1 MSKKLFL
8 MFAAI
13 LMVFAFASSNA
24 VAGEATTVY
33 LELTKQTTAPYDP
46 SPIRGRVSLI
56 DAAGTLATTFNG
68 QSIADATLVISSLT
82 FGNDVG
88 VSIDSYT
95 TPVSALTF
103 AAAPLTIDL
112 DSAWHEF
119 ALSYNDIAEVGNDV
133 LRATLKSGTTT
144 ISADMAITVKGPMAN
159 CYVVRSGGI
168 AASALPAVL
177 DPIPNP
183 QNDKG
188 LSRRAGDFVPID
200 VFAAY
205 GADTDGDGDV
215 DEFIFTDQLPAG
227 AENVSISGGA
237 SASVVLVAGH
247 VATTIQVTSLGLAS
261 TLASNNTMALQLA
274 AAQNVLDNGKTI
286 TWTASSSIVG
296 EIGTKCG
303 DVNTDEQVD
312 LCGQNTFGNIANL
325 TLDAGVSATFSSDTS
340 LFFPDLIQTVN
351 LVGLPITSVANT
363 GATEG
368 FLASGSVSPLDAIYY
383 LPDWTTKQSTFK
395 VNGDGSGDVVYGA
408 LIGFD
413 AYKNP
418 APFVEGGTATFTL
431 LTTAGAPAITA
442 ISPWA
447 TGSGSTLIAAASS
460 FFVPF
465 QATVNVTGLYVDPT
479 SSPVAASVIST
490 INSAAK
496 GVTFA
501 IAQNVTAMPTTPP
514 FPVVAAQAGGK
525 GIVVGVTG
533 TSQENSFELRVIKQ
547 TGSVVKVN
555 KEGEATGATSVAIPL
570 KKAADNTAEQK
581 VAFYTTVADLNLH
594 YIFTGDSTKTI
605 FAFKDPVTARVEP
618 ADPGDFPPSAVSAGV
633 TKAGAIIDN
642 DIEEVSTCTFGV
654 SDAFGNSY
662 KFAPGGTTVTTIEDS
677 DATATVFLED
687 GTTPFPG
694 AKASIDNNDVSVQF
708 SFDEVPAGAT
718 TAILKVTAGSASA
731 QTIINVRSLQQT
743 VLANPFIAIN
753 GINDTPVVLNFGD
766 QNGALIAPVIGK
778 SPGCLD
784 PGYDVDIETVD
795 GSLTGIGE
803 TKTLTTAAPKAT
815 FTAKPNTGKTIMTIA
830 ADGGD
835 AKATNTT
842 LTLDFNADFEPPVI
856 GAVTAGSCSINIA
869 CTDNKALN
877 LTGSVVTV
885 KKSSGEDITATLE
898 RTDTGNGTPTGSI
911 QFTKLPGVDTYI
923 LDIVLKDKANNTTTG
938 QRSATVTTCEQPACA
953 GVNPTFG
960 RIGNT
965 LDVVITGTNTNF
977 GATSVVTF
985 SSADVTVNSQN
996 ATSATSITANITIA
1010 ASATNATKCDVTV
1023 TSGSEVVTC
1032 AQAFELTTI
1041 TDITCASVEPASVTA
1056 GETKDVVITLTNVD
1070 LTGLTGTV
1078 AFGCTGVTVNSS
1090 TVTSATT
1097 ITANITVAKTAQTC
1111 TGDVTITGVSDVG
1124 VVCKNAFSVEALPAC
1139 TITVDPSTV
1148 VTGFFLPRTYTITV
1162 TAGDS
1167 CVFDDTT
1174 TVTFTGNVTIVGTPV
1189 ISGNTATVKIRTR
1202 PVILGGKGANTLT
1215 VTTGAQTATA
1225 TLTVKGLFF

>member
-1 MSKKLFL
+1 MSKKIFL

-13 LMVFAFASSNA
+13 LMVFAFAGSNA

-33 LELTKQTTAPYDP
+33 LELTKQVTSPYDP

-68 QSIADATLVISSLT
+68 QPIADATLVLSSLT

-88 VSIDSYT
+88 VSTESYT
-95 TPVSALTF
+95 QVLTTF
-103 AAAPLTIDL
+103 GASPLNIDL
-112 DSAWHEF
+112 DSAWQEF
-119 ALSYNDIAEVGNDV
+119 ALNYNGITEPGDDV
-133 LRATLKSGTTT
+133 LKATLKSGTTS
-144 ISADMAITVKGPMAN
+144 ISAEMPITVKGPMAN

-168 AASALPAVL
+168 AASALPKVL
-177 DPIPNP
+177 DPIPAP
-183 QNDKG
+183 LADKG
-188 LSRRAGDFVPID
+188 LDRRAGDNVPID

-227 AENVSISGGA
+227 AENVSVSGGPG
-237 SASVVLVAGH
+237 ASVVLVDGH
-247 VATTIQVTSLGLAS
+247 VATTIQVKSLGLAT
-261 TLASNNTMALQLA
+261 TLKGITTNAAAQLA
-274 AAQNVLDNGKTI
+274 AMQTAFSSGKTI
-286 TWTASSSIVG
+286 TWSASSSIVS

-312 LCGQNTFGNIANL
+312 LCGKNTFGNIANL
-325 TLDAGVSATFSSDTS
+325 TLDAGVSTTFSKDTS

-351 LVGLPITSVANT
+351 LVGLPVTSVLNT

-368 FLASGSVSPLDAIYY
+368 FLTGGEVSPLDAIYF
-383 LPDWTTKQSTFK
+383 LPDWTTKQGTFK

-418 APFVEGGTATFTL
+418 APFVEGTTATFTM

-442 ISPWA
+442 IGPWA
-447 TGSGSTLIAAASS
+447 TGSGSSLTAAANS
-460 FFVPF
+460 FFLPF
-465 QATVNVTGLYVDPT
+465 QATVNVGGLYVDPA
-479 SSPVAASVIST
+479 SAPVAASVIST

-496 GVTFA
+496 GVNFA
-501 IAQNVTAMPTTPP
+501 IAENVLAMPTSPP
-514 FPVVAAQAGGK
+514 FPVVSTQAGGK

-533 TSQENSFELRVIKQ
+533 TPQENSFELRVIQQ
-547 TGSVVKVN
+547 TGGLVKVN
-555 KEGEATGATSVAIPL
+555 TEGETTAANSVAIPL
-570 KKAADNTAEQK
+570 KKAADNTAEAK
-581 VAFYTTVADLNLH
+581 VSFFTTVGDVNLH

-618 ADPGDFPPSAVSAGV
+618 ADPGDFPPSAASAGI

-642 DIEEVSTCTFGV
+642 DIEEVSTCTFDV

-662 KFAPGGTTVTTIEDS
+662 KFTAGATTVTTIEDS
-677 DATATVFLED
+677 DATAAVFLED

-694 AKASIDNNDVSVQF
+694 AKASIDNNNVSVQF

-718 TAILKVTAGSASA
+718 TAIIKVTAGSASA
-731 QTIINVRSLQQT
+731 QTIIDVRSLQQT

-753 GINDTPVVLNFGD
+753 GINDTPVKLNFGD
-766 QNGALIAPVIGK
+766 QNGAPIAPVIGK
-778 SPGCLD
+778 GTSGCAD
-784 PGYDVDIETVD
+784 PGYEVDIETVD

-803 TKTLTTAAPKAT
+803 TKTLTTAAPSAK
-815 FTAKPNTGKTIMTIA
+815 FTAKTNTGKTIMTIA

-856 GAVTAGSCSINIA
+856 GAITAGSCSLSIA

-877 LTGSVVTV
+877 LTGSTVVV
-885 KKSSGEDITATLE
+885 KKSTGEDITSTLT

-911 QFTKLPGVDTYI
+911 QFTALPGVDTYI
-923 LDIVLKDKANNTTTG
+923 LDIVLKDKANNKTTG
-938 QRSATVTTCEQPACA
+938 QRSVTVTTCEQPACA

-1010 ASATNATKCDVTV
+1010 AAATNATKCDVTV

-1097 ITANITVAKTAQTC
+1097 ITANITVAKTAQAC

-1124 VVCKNAFSVEALPAC
+1124 VVCKDAFSVVALPPC

-1148 VTGFFLPRTYTITV
+1148 KTGIIFPRTYTITV
-1162 TAGDS
+1162 TAGES

-1174 TVTFTGNVTIVGTPV
+1174 TVSFSGNVTIVGTPV
-1189 ISGNTATVKIRTR
+1189 ISGNTATVEIRTK

-1225 TLTVKGLFF
+1225 TLTVTGLFF